1 MTIVDKTSESSN
13 TSGCQK
19 QPGNSLVPAS
29 GEMESGSGGWSTVS
43 SLEAPKRKISLGPV
57 PGAAV
62 YSNSSVPDKSKPS
75 TQKDQ
80 SLGDGIA
87 PPQKILFPAE
97 KVCLK
102 WQKTHKVG
110 AGLQNLGNTCFVNSA
125 LQCLTYTPPLANY
138 MLSLEH
144 SKNCHEQGFCM
155 MCIMQSH
162 INLALSNSGNTIKPT
177 SVINDLRR
185 IAKHFR
191 FGSQEDAHE
200 FLRYTVDAMQKAC
213 LNGSNKLDRYSQ
225 ATTLIYQIFGGYLR
239 SRVKCMNCKAVSDT
253 FDPYLDIPLEI
264 KTAQSVNK
272 ALELFVKPEQLDD
285 ENSYK
290 CSKCK
295 KMVPAS
301 KRLTIHRA
309 SNVLTL
315 SLKRFANFNGGKI
328 GKEVKY
334 SEHFDMRPYMSQS
347 SGDPVIYA
355 LYAVMVHAGFSC
367 HAGHYYCYIKASN
380 GQWYQMNDST
390 VSVSDIR
397 SVLSQQAYMLFYIR
411 SHEVK
416 NGSEHA
422 NSAHT
427 PGRSSPRPVINQRV
441 VNNKQTSPGF
451 IGPQLPPHMMKLQ
464 NSNHLNGSA
473 SLKEAPSSSVASP
486 STMPLKRP
494 ASVPSAT
501 SVPNW
506 TLNRSAS
513 ASATDPSKKQKIT
526 ISINKLSTHQ
536 TASHN
541 SCSAENLNKPVPSST
556 VSNPSAVQSTSSAS
570 AASAANRIPKPPP
583 AGEPSSTPVVNGK
596 SKLSSGILVPY
607 GPESS
612 EDSDEEPKG
621 PVKENGLP
629 KPFNGIPTGSV
640 GNVTESSCAS
650 CHSAEEE
657 APPLLHEPL
666 KSVAVNGAIS
676 VDEAPKENGLPP
688 EDVACQ
694 AKPGKSVENPFSKAN
709 GLHGKGPPAA
719 LSPVPEDMILD
730 SFRYTQ
736 LKTSPEETSA
746 SGTEKT
752 AQEDGCLE
760 ALSRVPCDKPSKILT
775 NLLSNIQDLP
785 SPSDPEPISTKD
797 NLCESVAA
805 ETQNSHLD
813 SGGQCDPQS
822 KSPGKDAEFCTE
834 GDTEDHSAKMR
845 GPKEGKAAW
854 KKSPVHIRGTPEGA
868 EKLAQ
873 SPFRKSDAE
882 CQPLKLV
889 ALNVVEKSQETPN
902 GMKNAADAPLPE
914 VASAA
919 RLDVGTEIQSSK
931 DEDGPRRGNEG
942 LREDAERQEP
952 KSQSLMKEKVGTSKK
967 VDREHYRSK
976 RGRSES
982 EEREAGCSQND
993 RHYYKKK
1000 CCYHREQSKR
1010 ECSESE
1016 EREAGRGQNDGHH
1029 YKKRCCFSTE
1039 RTKRGRSE
1047 SRERE
1052 ASHSQ
1057 NYGHH
1062 YKKRCCYSREPTKQG
1077 YSRREYYNGNK
1088 YRFPSSP
1095 DPGRSLG
1102 KSPWPRSHSREKA
1115 DLERSQYCPW
1125 KGEPSWSRVGYH
1137 QEIPRRWEKYR
1148 PDSYYYSS
1156 HIAKSSQDRKVC
1168 HGEKDDNKSSHIYN
1182 KPYKDYYKSRWT
1194 HDPPVK
1200 ERERDH
1206 VSSSK
1211 ADMYRCPVPSQR
1223 PEKYPLEREAPV
1235 PEEHSLHPGAERPK
1249 ERKRKCPSPEGSDSN
1264 PEKKCQRRSS
1274 PSEPLEEQKSRK
1286 HKKSKKK
1293 KKKSKDK
1300 HRERDYRH
1308 HQDSD
1313 PSASGSETE
1322 AHKHKKKKKK
1332 RKKRAKR
1339 SESCNEPLEPHVPK
1353 SAHAEGNGTWETTET
1368 LSGACQ
1374 KHGRQAQDGAAAAC
1388 WKSKCAEGGDRGGC
1402 HFSTDHHDAA
1412 TEAPFHKDH
1421 SWTVSR
1427 SASNDI
1433 PYKE

>member
-13 TSGCQK
+13 ASGCQK
-19 QPGNSLVPAS
+19 QPGNSLAPAC
-29 GEMESGSGGWSTVS
+29 GEMDSSSAGWSAVS

-75 TQKDQ
+75 AQRDQ
-80 SLGDGIA
+80 ALGDGIA

-411 SHEVK
+411 SHDVK
-416 NGSEHA
+416 NSSEHA

-451 IGPQLPPHMMKLQ
+451 IGPQLPPHMMK
-464 NSNHLNGSA
+464 SSSHLNGTG

-486 STMPLKRP
+486 SPLPLKRP

-506 TLNRSAS
+506 TINRPAS
-513 ASATDPSKKQKIT
+513 ASAGDPSKKPKIT
-526 ISINKLSTHQ
+526 ISINKLSAHQ

-541 SCSAENLNKPVPSST
+541 SCSTESLSKPAPSST
-556 VSNPSAVQSTSSAS
+556 VSSPSVGQTTSSAS
-570 AASAANRIPKPPP
+570 APSAANRTPKPPP
-583 AGEPSSTPVVNGK
+583 AGEPSSAPVVNGK
-596 SKLSSGILVPY
+596 SKLSASILVPY
-607 GPESS
+607 GAESS

-629 KPFNGIPTGSV
+629 KPFNGLPMGSV
-640 GNVTESSCAS
+640 AGSSCVS
-650 CHSAEEE
+650 CPRAEEE
-657 APPLLHEPL
+657 VPAPPPHEPPQT
-666 KSVAVNGAIS
+666 VTVNGAVS
-676 VDEAPKENGLPP
+676 VDEAPKENGLAP
-688 EDVACQ
+688 EACQ
-694 AKPGKSVENPFSKAN
+694 AKPGKSAENPFSKAN
-709 GLHGKGPPAA
+709 GLPGKAA
-719 LSPVPEDMILD
+719 LSPVPEDTVLD
-730 SFRYTQ
+730 SFRHTQ

-746 SGTEKT
+746 SRTEKT
-752 AQEDGCLE
+752 AEEDSCLE
-760 ALSRVPCDKPSKILT
+760 APDSIPCDKPSEALPT
-775 NLLSNIQDLP
+775 LLSNTQDLP
-785 SPSDPEPISTKD
+785 APSDPEPVSTKD
-797 NLCESVAA
+797 DLCERGAA
-805 ETQNSHLD
+805 ETQNAHLESSEQRD
-813 SGGQCDPQS
+813 SPS
-822 KSPGKDAEFCTE
+822 TSPGQEARLHIEGDAE
-834 GDTEDHSAKMR
+834 DHPAKTR
-845 GPKEGKAAW
+845 GPKEGKATW
-854 KKSPVHIRGTPEGA
+854 KKSPMPARGATEGA
-868 EKLAQ
+868 EKPAH

-882 CQPLKLV
+882 CRPLKP
-889 ALNVVEKSQETPN
+889 AGKSQEMPN
-902 GMKNAADAPLPE
+902 GVKNAADAPLPE
-914 VASAA
+914 AASAE
-919 RLDVGTEIQSSK
+919 RLDVGAENLGGK
-931 DEDGPRRGNEG
+931 DEDEPRAGNKSLRGNP
-942 LREDAERQEP
+942 ERQEP
-952 KSQSLMKEKVGTSKK
+952 KPHSLTAEKGGASKK
-967 VDREHYRSK
+967 TDREHYRGK

-982 EEREAGCSQND
+982 EEREAG
-993 RHYYKKK
+993 
-1000 CCYHREQSKR
+1000 
-1010 ECSESE
+1010 
-1016 EREAGRGQNDGHH
+1016 RGQHEGH
-1029 YKKRCCFSTE
+1029 S
-1039 RTKRGRSE
+1039 
-1047 SRERE
+1047 
-1052 ASHSQ
+1052 
-1057 NYGHH
+1057 
-1062 YKKRCCYSREPTKQG
+1062 YKKRCCYKE

-1088 YRFPSSP
+1088 PRFPSSP
-1095 DPGRSLG
+1095 DPGRG
-1102 KSPWPRSHSREKA
+1102 FCSREKT
-1115 DLERSQYCPW
+1115 DPERGQYCPW
-1125 KGEPSWSRVGYH
+1125 KGEPSWSRMSYH
-1137 QEIPRRWEKYR
+1137 QDAPRRWEKYR
-1148 PDSYYYSS
+1148 PESYYYSS
-1156 HIAKSSQDRKVC
+1156 HVPRSSQDRKFC
-1168 HGEKDDNKSSHIYN
+1168 HGEKDENKSSHVYS
-1182 KPYKDYYKSRWT
+1182 KPYKDYPYKSRWT
-1194 HDPPVK
+1194 HDPPGK

-1206 VSSSK
+1206 GSSSK
-1211 ADMYRCPVPSQR
+1211 ADTHRCPGPPQR
-1223 PEKYPLEREAPV
+1223 PEKYPREREAPAA
-1235 PEEHSLHPGAERPK
+1235 EDRSLHPGAERPK
-1249 ERKRKCPSPEGSDSN
+1249 ERKRKHPSPEGSDSN
-1264 PEKKCQRRSS
+1264 PDRKCPRRSS
-1274 PSEPLEEQKSRK
+1274 PGAPLEEQKSRK

-1293 KKKSKDK
+1293 KKSKDK
-1300 HRERDYRH
+1300 HRERDGRH

-1313 PSASGSETE
+1313 PSGSGSEAD

-1332 RKKRAKR
+1332 RKKHARR
-1339 SESCNEPLEPHVPK
+1339 SGSCNEAPEPHVPK
-1353 SAHAEGNGTWETTET
+1353 PSPTEGSSAWEVPGT
-1368 LSGACQ
+1368 LPGACQ
-1374 KHGRQAQDGAAAAC
+1374 KHGRQQPQDGAAQAPWKAKGLEATAGAC
-1388 WKSKCAEGGDRGGC
+1388 WKTECVEATTAACSKSKCIDGSDRGAC
-1402 HFSTDHHDAA
+1402 RFSTDPHTAA

-1421 SWTVSR
+1421 SRTPSR
-1427 SASNDI
+1427 SSRNDL